1 MKNITH
7 MCAWGRGGE
16 VVSLAFTSFPKELA
30 TFLKEIQNKVS
41 LPSPLTISSDLTLS

>member
-7 MCAWGRGGE
+7 ICVWGRGGE
-16 VVSLAFTSFPKELA
+16 GVSLAFTSFPKELV

-41 LPSPLTISSDLTLS
+41 LLSPLATSSTSTLS